1 MELVLT
7 VVRNHFSSSFQRSNT
22 RLTEII
28 RATHRRITLD
38 LSQMPSLDI
47 SSVAAG
53 MVGVMHLIFQNP
65 VLKHFHIEK
74 ERFLNLRNVK
84 NIT

>member
-38 LSQMPSLDI
+38 LPQMPSLDI
-47 SSVAAG
+47 SSVAG
-53 MVGVMHLIFQNP
+53 MVGVMHLIFPNP

-74 ERFLNLRNVK
+74 ERFLNLRNEK